1 MDELFL
7 SNALIVLEEGF
18 KRGGV
23 LISAGRISD
32 VTTDDAPGALNRID
46 LGGGYLAPGMIDIHI
61 HGSAGVDVMEA
72 DAAALRKLSHF
83 LLSEGVTGY
92 FATLVPTDD
101 RGYKAALAEIGSY
114 INEQNETERNGG
126 GPSGARLLGVHFEGP
141 FVSPARSGALAPAH
155 FRHYDGDPRA
165 IEIFTEQASASGAS
179 ELGASELGAS
189 VRLMT
194 LAPEITGGIDLIRDL
209 SRRGVLLFIGHTQA
223 DPETLDRAAEAGA
236 RHITHFPN
244 ALDPLHHRKPGAV
257 GWGLVRGEVTV
268 DCIAD
273 FQHVHPLML
282 ELIVR
287 SKTVD
292 QVALISDAILPTGLG
307 DGEFRVWGERIS
319 VRNGRTA
326 LAAGPAEGTIAGSVI
341 TMNQALKNVIRMG
354 IEPDKAVRMATIVP
368 ARAAGVDSEIGSIK
382 IGKRADLVV
391 FDKDFNV
398 QMGIIGGKIAF
409 DSRA

>member
-1 MDELFL
+1 MGELFL
-7 SNALIVLEEGF
+7 SNALVALGEGF

-23 LISAGRISD
+23 LISAGRIGG
-32 VTTDDAPGALNRID
+32 VTTGDAPGAVNRID
-46 LGGGYLAPGMIDIHI
+46 LGGAYLAPGMIDIHI
-61 HGSAGVDVMEA
+61 HGSAGVNVMEA
-72 DAAALRKLSHF
+72 DAAALRKLSQF
-83 LLSEGVTGY
+83 LLAQGVTGY

-101 RGYKAALAEIGSY
+101 RGYKAALAEVDSY
-114 INEQNETERNGG
+114 INQQNETERNGG
-126 GPSGARLLGVHFEGP
+126 EPSGARLLGVHFEGP

-155 FRHYDGDPRA
+155 FRRYDGDPRA
-165 IEIFTEQASASGAS
+165 IEIFTRQASALDAGA
-179 ELGASELGAS
+179 
-189 VRLMT
+189 RLMT

-209 SRRGVLLFIGHTQA
+209 SRRGVRLFIGHTQA
-223 DPETLDRAAEAGA
+223 DPQTLDRAAEAGA

-257 GWGLVRGEVTV
+257 GWGLVRDDMTV

-282 ELIVR
+282 ELIIK

-292 QVALISDAILPTGLG
+292 HVALISDAILPTGLG

-341 TMNQALKNVIRMG
+341 TMNQALKNVIGMG
-354 IEPDKAVRMATIVP
+354 VAPDKAVRMATVVP
-368 ARAAGVDSEIGSIK
+368 ARAAGLDLDVGSIEV
-382 IGKRADLVV
+382 GKRADLVI

-398 QMGIIGGKIAF
+398 RMGIVGGKVAF
-409 DSRA
+409 DGRP